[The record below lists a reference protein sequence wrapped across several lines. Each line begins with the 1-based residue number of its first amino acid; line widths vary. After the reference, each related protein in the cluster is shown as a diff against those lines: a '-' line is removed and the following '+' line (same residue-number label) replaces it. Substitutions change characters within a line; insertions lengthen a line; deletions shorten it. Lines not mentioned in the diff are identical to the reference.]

1 MTTAT
6 APAADGTARLP
17 WRGLAAY
24 GAFGMP
30 LNFLALP
37 LYITL
42 PEYYARRHGLELALI
57 GGLLMA
63 SRLIDAF
70 VDPLIGR
77 WIDRARGS
85 MNHAGFILLSLP
97 LMLAGFAA
105 LFLVPP
111 LAGAM
116 AAVWLLVALLIAF
129 TGFSLASIAH
139 NAWGAELSASAAGR
153 ARVVGIREGFGLA
166 GLMTGALV
174 PQWGGMPM
182 TTALLGVLLVGCG
195 AWLLLVAPRPP
206 VLLPA
211 DTRSSAPPLM
221 NAGRRDWLLPLSRP
235 GFGALYVVFVV
246 NGIASAVPAT
256 LLPFFVND
264 ALGLA
269 RYTGVFLGLYFIAG
283 ALSVPLWVRGTRRFG
298 LARAWLA
305 GMALAI
311 GGFCWAYV
319 LPDLPEAA
327 RLSGFIAVV
336 LTSGLALGAD
346 LVAPAALLAG
356 IMHRSGDSGHAS
368 GGYFGLWN
376 FGAKLTLALAA
387 GLALP
392 LLQVAGYSIGTRADP
407 AALTALAATYCLLPC
422 ALKALAAG
430 ILWRTRT
437 HLAGD

>member
-6 APAADGTARLP
+6 APAADGTARSR
-17 WRGLAAY
+17 WMGLAAY
-24 GAFGMP
+24 GGFGMP

-63 SRLIDAF
+63 SRLVDALA
-70 VDPLIGR
+70 DPLIGR
-77 WIDRARGS
+77 WIDHARRGFG
-85 MNHAGFILLSLP
+85 HAGFILLSLP

-174 PQWGGMPM
+174 PQWGGMPL
-182 TTALLGVLLVGCG
+182 TTGVLGVLLAGCG
-195 AWLLLVAPRPP
+195 AWLVLAAPRPP
-206 VLLPA
+206 AGSPGVPPDPA
-211 DTRSSAPPLM
+211 TGAWIS
-221 NAGRRDWLLPLSRP
+221 GWLLPLSRP
-235 GFGALYVVFVV
+235 GFGALFVVFVV

-264 ALGLA
+264 ALRLA
-269 RYTGVFLGLYFIAG
+269 GYTGAFLGLYFIAG

-298 LARAWLA
+298 LVRAWLA

-311 GGFCWAYV
+311 GGFCWAYF
-319 LPDLPEAA
+319 LPGLPEAA
-327 RLSGFIAVV
+327 RLWGFIAVV
-336 LTSGLALGAD
+336 VASGLALGAD